1 MHTQSFADQVVGYA
15 GRLKG
20 YARKLGADRSLT
32 DDLVQETV
40 LRALVH
46 ADQFTAGTNL
56 TAWLHTILRHC
67 YFNERRSQRRLAIGE
82 SSTINDRAMA
92 AEQMSRVEFQDV
104 VKLVAALPA
113 AQREALTL
121 VAIEGQSYDAAA
133 SKAGC
138 ATGTMKSR
146 VSRARSALQE
156 AAESSPSL
164 ASVKPAHD
172 LEEAA

>member
-1 MHTQSFADQVVGYA
+1 MHPQSFADQVVGYA
-15 GRLKG
+15 ARLKG
-20 YARKLGADRSLT
+20 YARKLGADRTLT

-56 TAWLHTILRHC
+56 TAWLHTILRNC
-67 YFNERRSQRRLAIGE
+67 YFNERRARRRLVVDE
-82 SSTINDRAMA
+82 SFNVNDRAMA
-92 AEQMSRVEFQDV
+92 AEQISCLELQDV
-104 VKLVAALPA
+104 AKLVAALPA

-121 VAIEGQSYDAAA
+121 VAVEGHSYDAAA

-146 VSRARSALQE
+146 VSRARSALQDAVEPSPASGVADLVGDLDE
-156 AAESSPSL
+156 AA
-164 ASVKPAHD
+164 
-172 LEEAA
+172 